1 MANYFEKRDRFQQ
14 EREKYYREK
23 TNLRLK
29 YAALISIV
37 ISIILLL
44 TMAFGFVDFNN
55 VSAILLMRGFAGLFA
70 LSFVVLVGIIVYRV
84 NTSYFN
90 DKTNSERNQK
100 SSPK

>member
-1 MANYFEKRDRFQQ
+1 MANYFEQRERFQQ

-55 VSAILLMRGFAGLFA
+55 MTAILFMRGCAGLFA
-70 LSFVVLVGIIVYRV
+70 LVFVVLVGILVYRV
-84 NTSYFN
+84 NTSYFK
-90 DKTNSERNQK
+90 DKANSKHNRN
-100 SSPK
+100 

>member
-1 MANYFEKRDRFQQ
+1 MANYFEQREKFQQ

-37 ISIILLL
+37 SSIILLL

-55 VSAILLMRGFAGLFA
+55 MTAILLMRGCAGLFA
-70 LSFVVLVGIIVYRV
+70 LVFFVLVGILVYRV
-84 NTSYFN
+84 NTAYFK
-90 DKTNSERNQK
+90 DKANSNHN
-100 SSPK
+100 SN

>member
-1 MANYFEKRDRFQQ
+1 MANYFEQRENFQQ

-44 TMAFGFVDFNN
+44 TIAFGLVDFNN
-55 VSAILLMRGFAGLFA
+55 VTAILLMRGCAGLFA
-70 LSFVVLVGIIVYRV
+70 LLFVVLVGILVFRV
-84 NTSYFN
+84 DTSYFK
-90 DKTNSERNQK
+90 DKANSNRKN
-100 SSPK
+100 